1 MIKPELRFVNVELV
15 QKQLLEAQQA
25 IEMLKAKIN
34 DVPPEKILKY
44 VLIGTVIGLSI
55 YGIHDYNAK
64 RKK

>member
-55 YGIHDYNAK
+55 YGIHDYNGK